1 MPSIIEC
8 QNVIKIHKKGNLE
21 VVALQGLDFLME
33 QGEFVSIVGASGAGK
48 STLLTILA
56 GFERPSAGNVA
67 VVERDLTDITPRDLT
82 RYYRRDVGFVWQDF
96 TRNLLP
102 YLKAIQNVELPLLLG
117 GIGRRKR
124 RKRAMALLEAVGL
137 RGKAHAAVHTLS
149 GGEQQRLALCVALA
163 PGPKLLLADEL
174 TGELDT
180 ETSLEIFELLQQLSH
195 EAGLSVLV
203 VTHDLAIAQR
213 TDRVVRIADGRIATQ
228 SRRGKSE
235 VVAID
240 NRGMVQLPRD
250 MLIEAGI
257 GDHVVAKAVPE
268 GILLSPEEGERGAGQ
283 RMPDDAHEALEGD
296 GNES

>member
-1 MPSIIEC
+1 MSAIVEC
-8 QNVIKIHKKGNLE
+8 RNLIKIHKQGNLE
-21 VVALQGLDFLME
+21 VVALQGLDLTME
-33 QGEFVSIVGASGAGK
+33 QGEFISIVGASGAGK

-56 GFERPSAGNVA
+56 GFEKPSAGRA
-67 VVERDLTDITPRDLT
+67 TVVERDLTDISPKDLT

-124 RKRAMALLEAVGL
+124 KQRSEALLEAVGL
-137 RGKAHAAVHTLS
+137 RGKAHAPVHTLS

-180 ETSLEIFELLQQLSH
+180 ETSLEIFELLRQLSH
-195 EAGLSVLV
+195 EGGLSVLV
-203 VTHDLAIAQR
+203 VTHDMAIAQR
-213 TDRVVRIADGRIATQ
+213 TDRVIRIADGRIATQ
-228 SRRGKSE
+228 SRRGATE
-235 VVAID
+235 LVAID
-240 NRGMVQLPRD
+240 QRGMVQIPRG

-257 GDHVVAKAVPE
+257 GDHVRVKVVPE
-268 GILLSPEEGERGAGQ
+268 GLLLEPEEGH
-283 RMPDDAHEALEGD
+283 D
-296 GNES
+296 ES

>member
-1 MPSIIEC
+1 MAAIVEC
-8 QNVIKIHKKGNLE
+8 RNVIKIHKQGNLE
-21 VVALQGLDFLME
+21 VVALQGLDFTMQ

-56 GFERPSAGNVA
+56 GFERPSAGDVE
-67 VVERDLTDITPRDLT
+67 VVERDLTDLSPRDLN

-102 YLKAIQNVELPLLLG
+102 YLKAVQNVELPLLLG

-124 RKRAMALLEAVGL
+124 RRRALALLEAVGM
-137 RGKAHAAVHTLS
+137 RGKAHAPVHTLS

-180 ETSLEIFELLQQLSH
+180 ETSLEIFELLRQLSH
-195 EAGLSVLV
+195 EGGLSVLV
-203 VTHDLAIAQR
+203 VTHDMAIAQR

-228 SRRGKSE
+228 TRRGKSE
-235 VVAID
+235 LVTID

-257 GDHVVAKAVPE
+257 DDQVVAKVVPE
-268 GILLSPEEGERGAGQ
+268 GILLAPEDQSDTRHQ
-283 RMPDDAHEALEGD
+283 TPDTRLEPPGGD
-296 GNES
+296 VE